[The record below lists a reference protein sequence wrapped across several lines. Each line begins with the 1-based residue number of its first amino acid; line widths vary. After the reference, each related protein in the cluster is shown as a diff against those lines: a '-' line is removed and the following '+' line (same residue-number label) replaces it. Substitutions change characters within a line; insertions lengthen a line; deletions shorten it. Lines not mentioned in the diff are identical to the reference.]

1 VRGGVAVTSVA
12 VQVDQLW
19 FKAPGGIGT
28 YIRNLVPALA
38 RCDPSLEIKLFHA
51 RFGPDA
57 PPPERWIRDF
67 WMQELDA
74 SIRSLYPRWDLLARP
89 ALPESLRSADV
100 VHATNH
106 AAIPP
111 AAPGQRLVVTVH
123 DLAFEHFP
131 SLFPREWRLLYK
143 LGLRAAV
150 KRADAIVTPSRS
162 TAEDVASRTTVDPGR
177 LHVVPLASS
186 LPAGTLDVAEVLA
199 RRKIRR
205 PYVLFVGTLEPRKN
219 LVRLVRAYRRVAATG
234 LPHALVLAG
243 PMGWQ
248 HDALMREIAQP
259 GPGEVLLTGALAAAD
274 LDALYRGATA
284 FVYPS
289 LYEGFGLPVVEA
301 MARGVPTV
309 ASMTS
314 SVPEVTGDAALGVD
328 PRSVR
333 EIATGIDRVLTE
345 PGLAERLAEAGRAR
359 AERFSWDETARG
371 TLEVYAE
378 VLGAR

>member
-1 VRGGVAVTSVA
+1 VTSVA